1 MKANA
6 RTFEEDRMNDR
17 YIAHLTHDIV
27 GHLAA
32 IQSCLGV
39 ALTGTLDKQS
49 SEFVQR
55 AYNRTCKLTNFIQ
68 MLIKLDKKIRQNG
81 KMETSIFPL
90 EHTVNN
96 VIDALRSKAGEN
108 SIQLRCSASDN
119 LNDIHG
125 NEPSIEEMLTNILL
139 IAINNSKNDGEILV
153 HVTNQL
159 NSVQLEISFARVN
172 IPAIERTRKFDLLYQ
187 TSSVLDTDK
196 AGSDLGWIM
205 AKYIVEIHGG
215 KIVVNS
221 KKAEQVTITSQN
233 EKASH
238 GIATNVSI
246 NILHANRTFPS
257 NLRISFK
264 IRIYRNSLIL
274 PDFVVYIVMR
284 NSFSGYYR
292 KAVTC
297 FVQ

>member
-221 KKAEQVTITSQN
+221 KKAEQVTIT
-233 EKASH
+233 
-238 GIATNVSI
+238 
-246 NILHANRTFPS
+246 
-257 NLRISFK
+257 IS
-264 IRIYRNSLIL
+264 L
-274 PDFVVYIVMR
+274 P
-284 NSFSGYYR
+284 
-292 KAVTC
+292 C
-297 FVQ
+297 LVQ